1 MGSGFSKMKKQ
12 AKALEEKFQ
21 AMQEELKHTEATG
34 SAANGLV
41 TVTLT
46 GDHKMKKIT
55 ISKECLEDAEGLQDL
70 IISAYHKALEQ
81 IEAKSPSMPGLGQMP
96 FSF

>member
-12 AKALEEKFQ
+12 ARALEEKFQ
-21 AMQEELKHTEATG
+21 SMQEELKKTEVTG

-41 TVTLT
+41 IVTLT
-46 GDHKMKKIT
+46 GDHKMKKIS
-55 ISKECLEDAEGLQDL
+55 ISKECLEDVEGLQDL
-70 IISAYHKALEQ
+70 IISAYHKALEE
-81 IEAKSPSMPGLGQMP
+81 IEAKSPSVPGMGQMP